1 MLDMLKVI
9 LDYDG
14 TLTAE
19 ERQVPD
25 VTRRSIEEL
34 AGHILRVPL
43 EELQAAYADTVARL
57 RAAPHKY
64 HWEVNG
70 LRVSY
75 CDEGAFI
82 LNTVALQTMLA
93 ENPTYLEAVTSRFGK
108 DSPDPVAACTH
119 YLFHSHTASLEAPF
133 RESTAEVL
141 RWLVANPE
149 VEPLVL
155 TNSLGDKVQR
165 NLDRLDVAPIRI
177 LGDTRQY
184 ALDPGWMPPLESGEQ
199 FLTVDDHHTVDMRR
213 RVYYDALIRESA
225 DGSSLVVVADT
236 LSLPGALPLAMGIPF
251 VLLCASYT
259 PDWCAAYVEGHPLG
273 IVVDSLAALPSW
285 VERLLLEQGT

>member
-1 MLDMLKVI
+1 MIKVI

-25 VTRRSIEEL
+25 VTRRSLTEL

-43 EELQAAYADTVARL
+43 GELQVAYAATVARL
-57 RAAPHKY
+57 RAEPHRY
-64 HWEVNG
+64 HWEVDG

-82 LNTVALQTMLA
+82 LNTVALQTMLQ
-93 ENPTYLEAVTSRFGK
+93 ENPTYLEAVTSRFVN
-108 DSPDPVAACTH
+108 DRHDPVAACTN
-119 YLFHSHTASLEAPF
+119 YLFHSHTASLEVPF
-133 RESTAEVL
+133 REDTPEVF
-141 RWLVANPE
+141 RWLAAHPE

-155 TNSLGDKVQR
+155 TNSLGDKVER
-165 NLDRLDVAPIRI
+165 NLGRLDMGPIRI

-184 ALDPGWMPPLESGEQ
+184 ALDPGWTPPLGSGEQ
-199 FLTVDDHHTVDMRR
+199 FLTVDDVHTVDLRR

-225 DGSSLVVVADT
+225 DGSSLAVVADT

-251 VLLCASYT
+251 VLLRARYT
-259 PDWCAAYVEGHPLG
+259 PDWCSAYVEQHPLG
-273 IVVDSLAALPSW
+273 TVLDSLAALPSW
-285 VERLLLEQGT
+285 VERLLLEKR